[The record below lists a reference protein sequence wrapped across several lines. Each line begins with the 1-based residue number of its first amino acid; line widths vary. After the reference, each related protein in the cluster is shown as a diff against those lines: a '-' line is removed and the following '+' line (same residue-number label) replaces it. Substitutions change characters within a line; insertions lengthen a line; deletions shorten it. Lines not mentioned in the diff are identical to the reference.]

1 MTKNK
6 ESGKLKRILKDM
18 EQEET
23 VSPAQTILKK
33 IREREAE
40 DEEKRKV
47 SEKFVEEFTKE
58 NGPIKYF
65 KDQWMNTP
73 VWRDSYQEGYE
84 QAQWESEEE
93 HKDLIYGLVRKLVEK

>member
-6 ESGKLKRILKDM
+6 EAGKLKRILKDM

-33 IREREAE
+33 IREQEAE

-47 SEKFVEEFTKE
+47 SEKFVEEFVKE
-58 NGPIKYF
+58 NGPMKYF
-65 KDQWMNTP
+65 RDQWMGTK
-73 VWRDSYQEGYE
+73 VWREAYDEGYQ

-93 HKDLIYGLVRKLVEK
+93 HKDIIYSLVLKLTSK